1 MEPSR
6 GTVGS
11 VFAFFSELVTQHD
24 NEQCLSKAILNI
36 HKRKDKAQ
44 STSNILNQSKQSKRL
59 INGNFFHFLNYL
71 YFLIFWTV
79 GKTKTT
85 IMHKTIKKIKKQT

>member
-1 MEPSR
+1 M
-6 GTVGS
+6 TMNS
-11 VFAFFSELVTQHD
+11 VSAKLFLIST
-24 NEQCLSKAILNI
+24 K
-36 HKRKDKAQ
+36 KKDKGQ

-71 YFLIFWTV
+71 YILIFWTV

-85 IMHKTIKKIKKQT
+85 ITNKTIKKNKKADIIKERG